1 MIKISS
7 YAPLEYIG
15 EDHNVVFLH
24 DTMPARQS
32 SRIDFDFESG
42 KIYQNPDYNT
52 VRDTI
57 KENQITPTIVIADH
71 YLSWPNFGYPGIY
84 TADFFIKMCKSF
96 IESES
101 AKFEFSDQYSFT
113 CVLNTERELRL
124 LCSFWL
130 FNNSNIAKKGFYTQ
144 SFKADKLTAI
154 QLKELTRNT
163 PFENLQ
169 REILP
174 PNWIE
179 YKNSP
184 ARKYLKNVKGG
195 NAEIFFS
202 VLGKYFSAST
212 FSIITEPTFWEK
224 GCGMTE
230 KYLMSI
236 YGKCIPIFASSYR
249 LPDALKRLGFDIFD
263 DVVDHSYQWEL
274 HPGLRTLQS
283 LELNK
288 DILLDNRIKKQD
300 YIKRLNN
307 NIEIVRD
314 YKNLAK
320 EILLKF
326 NNKKLLAEH
335 SDLLNN
341 LRSKGYLEKIT

>member
-1 MIKISS
+1 MIKIKPG
-7 YAPLEYIG
+7 ALEYME
-15 EDHNVVFLH
+15 EDHNVVVLYDH
-24 DTMPARQS
+24 MPPRKVS
-32 SRIDFDFESG
+32 YIDFDFKSG

-52 VRDTI
+52 VRDII
-57 KENQITPTIVIADH
+57 KKNQITPAIVIADH
-71 YLSWPNFGYPGIY
+71 YLSWPDFGYPIIHTGN
-84 TADFFIKMCKSF
+84 FFIKMCKSF
-96 IESES
+96 IELNS
-101 AKFEFSDQYSFT
+101 AKFEFNNQYNFT
-113 CVLNTERELRL
+113 CMMNNEREQRL

-144 SFKADKLTAI
+144 SFKVNKLTAI
-154 QLKELTRNT
+154 RLKELTRNT
-163 PFENLQ
+163 SFEHFQ

-174 PNWIE
+174 PNWID
-179 YKNSP
+179 YKNNSP
-184 ARKYLKNVKGG
+184 ERYLDNVKGG

-224 GCGMTE
+224 GCMITE

-236 YGKCIPIFASSYR
+236 YGKCIPIFSGSYG
-249 LPDALKRLGFDIFD
+249 LPDALKQLGFDIFD
-263 DVVDHSYQWEL
+263 DVVDHSSQWEL

-288 DILLDNRIKKQD
+288 DILLNNRIKKQD

-335 SDLLNN
+335 SNLLNN
-341 LRSKGYLEKIT
+341 LRSKGLLKKIT